1 MYRPYASVAA
11 FAGIITMLAL
21 AVLGQQQTT
30 APVSSPQAAEKVAQR
45 PDQGQTEASQDEVRQ
60 LLAAPRKPEPPK
72 AAPAPPPP
80 PPKYPNNVDGWIA
93 EGLDVLRDT
102 GTPVGPR
109 AHERLKRVAWH
120 ESSFRPDVVNT
131 WDSNAAKGIP
141 SIGLMQTIQPTFDAY
156 KLPGHDDIRNP
167 VDNTIAATRYMF
179 DRYGSIEQHPGI
191 ESLESGGEYEPY

>member
-11 FAGIITMLAL
+11 FAGIITMLAI

-30 APVSSPQAAEKVAQR
+30 TQVTSPQAAEKVAQR
-45 PDQGQTEASQDEVRQ
+45 PTQGQTEASQDEVRQ

-109 AHERLKRVAWH
+109 SEEHTSELQSREKLVCRL
-120 ESSFRPDVVNT
+120 
-131 WDSNAAKGIP
+131 
-141 SIGLMQTIQPTFDAY
+141 L
-156 KLPGHDDIRNP
+156 
-167 VDNTIAATRYMF
+167 
-179 DRYGSIEQHPGI
+179 
-191 ESLESGGEYEPY
+191 LEKK

>member
-21 AVLGQQQTT
+21 AVLGQQQST
-30 APVSSPQAAEKVAQR
+30 APVSSPQADQKVAQR
-45 PDQGQTEASQDEVRQ
+45 TVQGQTEASRDEVRQ

-72 AAPAPPPP
+72 AAPEPPP

-191 ESLESGGEYEPY
+191 KSLEAGGDYEPY